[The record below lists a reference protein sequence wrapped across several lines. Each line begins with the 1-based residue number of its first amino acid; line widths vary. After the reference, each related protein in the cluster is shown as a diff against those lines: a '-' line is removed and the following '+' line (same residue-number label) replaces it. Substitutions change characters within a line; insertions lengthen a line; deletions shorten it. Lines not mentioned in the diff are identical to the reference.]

1 MEQSGKKKKHTK
13 NKEDSW
19 ESERKQ
25 TTPAAS
31 SMTANVIMVFVQS
44 AVELPRST
52 MDFNHSN

>member
-1 MEQSGKKKKHTK
+1 MEHSGKKKTQK